1 MSKESFSSPPG
12 GFPDAKTPS
21 ETLRKRNGSFP
32 SVESDFP
39 TPRKAPGRLNPP
51 FRGCQKNR
59 FQALP
64 GAFLTPK
71 RLPKRCEN
79 ATVRSQVSN
88 LISPLPGRP
97 PGGSTPGLGM
107 AKEPFSSP
115 PWGFPGAQRPSEKLR
130 KFYGSFPSVESDF
143 PTPRKAPGRLNPPFR
158 GCQKNRFQALPG
170 AFLTPNRP
178 PKRCAT
184 ATVRSQVSNLISP
197 LPGRPPGGSTPRFG
211 DVKRIVFKPSR
222 GLSSRQTALRNAAQP
237 PRFVPKCRI

>member
-1 MSKESFSSPPG
+1 MRKRNGSFPSVKSDSATPLGSPREAQPPVSGISNKHLQGLPGAFLTPKRPPKRCENATIRSQVSNLIFPPPPG
-12 GFPDAKTPS
+12 SPRKAQPPVSGISNRHLQGLPGAFLAPTSS

-51 FRGCQKNR
+51 FRGCQNNR
-59 FQALP
+59 LQALP

-97 PGGSTPGLGM
+97 PGGSTP
-107 AKEPFSSP
+107 
-115 PWGFPGAQRPSEKLR
+115 
-130 KFYGSFPSVESDF
+130 
-143 PTPRKAPGRLNPPFR
+143 
-158 GCQKNRFQALPG
+158 
-170 AFLTPNRP
+170 
-178 PKRCAT
+178 
-184 ATVRSQVSNLISP
+184 
-197 LPGRPPGGSTPRFG
+197 RFG

-222 GLSSRQTALRNAAQP
+222 GLS
-237 PRFVPKCRI
+237 